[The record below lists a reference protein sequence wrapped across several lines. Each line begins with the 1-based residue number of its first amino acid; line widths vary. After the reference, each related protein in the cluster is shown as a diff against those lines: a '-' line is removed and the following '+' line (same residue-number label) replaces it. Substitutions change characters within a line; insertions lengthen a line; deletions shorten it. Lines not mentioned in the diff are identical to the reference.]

1 MEFVDGGLSMT
12 TVFTP
17 PSSCSTAAW
26 TYEPSRIN
34 FVKNGLLL
42 QNAGYDIMSLC
53 WPDGFTQVGRDFSA
67 ISQIYSPGWCPEG
80 YSSVHLSDLPGTG
93 SMTGVTEATCCMS
106 DFTWLETD
114 WNSAQTFDGCV
125 STYPK
130 GSTTVIHTDGA
141 TSKTTITGPVTMW
154 AQPIVVQFQSS
165 DLSLFSTSTPVV
177 AMTSSTPSASP
188 GSKTISS
195 PAVTQTNLAT
205 STSSSGSASAGSTS
219 ADSTSAD
226 SSGLSSGAS
235 IGLGV
240 GVGVGGA
247 ALVAA
252 LAMWFYRRS
261 QKKRAASQIIHP
273 VDGRMQQQGQQ
284 YYPHHFIPSE
294 PSEVHASEIQWK
306 PAELHA

>member
-93 SMTGVTEATCCMS
+93 SMTGVTEATCCMRLELR
-106 DFTWLETD
+106 TNIRWLCKHL
-114 WNSAQTFDGCV
+114 S
-125 STYPK
+125 K